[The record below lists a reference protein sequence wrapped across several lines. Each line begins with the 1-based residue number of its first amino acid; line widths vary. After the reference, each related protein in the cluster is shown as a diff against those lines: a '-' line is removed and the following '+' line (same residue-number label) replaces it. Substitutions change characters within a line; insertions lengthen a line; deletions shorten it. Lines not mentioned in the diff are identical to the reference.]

1 MTSDPASA
9 SDLTGGTYEKI
20 NTAVVASA
28 SNSAIS
34 DISFDSTYPHV
45 MFPTAVGSPNPSGD
59 TCWSSTRFNCVIAG
73 GNFNN
78 GLSDGLFAFNVNN
91 AVGIANSNNGVC
103 AIKSTIGA

>member
-1 MTSDPASA
+1 MILLYSRYYIA
-9 SDLTGGTYEKI
+9 
-20 NTAVVASA
+20 
-28 SNSAIS
+28 
-34 DISFDSTYPHV
+34 
-45 MFPTAVGSPNPSGD
+45 
-59 TCWSSTRFNCVIAG
+59 VIAG